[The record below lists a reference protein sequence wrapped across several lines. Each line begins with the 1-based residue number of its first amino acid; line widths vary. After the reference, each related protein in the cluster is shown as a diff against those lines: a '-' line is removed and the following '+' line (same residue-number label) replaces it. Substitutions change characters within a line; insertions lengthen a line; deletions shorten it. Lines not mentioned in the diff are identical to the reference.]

1 MRAKNVLRCLGEE
14 LRDRRKQM
22 SLSQEAL
29 AHEAGVHVNVV
40 GRLERGTYN
49 PTVLVLYAI
58 TSKLGL
64 SLAELFVNAGR
75 RQQAR

>member
-22 SLSQEAL
+22 ALSQEAL

-40 GRLERGTYN
+40 GRMERGTYN
-49 PTVLVLYAI
+49 PTVLVLHAI
-58 TSKLGL
+58 TSTLGL